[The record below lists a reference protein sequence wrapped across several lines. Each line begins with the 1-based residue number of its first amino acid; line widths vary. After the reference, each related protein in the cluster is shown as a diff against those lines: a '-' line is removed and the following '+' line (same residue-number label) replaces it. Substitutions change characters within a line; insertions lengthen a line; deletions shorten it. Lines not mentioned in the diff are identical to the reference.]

1 MDVETVASTM
11 KVVLFWA
18 VGILIPIIGLQA
30 EEVIDDMVIL
40 EGTSIK
46 NFLFYCLKNC
56 LSQFSFIFFS
66 FLMLYFSHLQ
76 AKIQA

>member
-18 VGILIPIIGLQA
+18 IGILIPIIGLQA

-40 EGTSIK
+40 EGTSSQK
-46 NFLFYCLKNC
+46 ALFSNLCLT
-56 LSQFSFIFFS
+56 
-66 FLMLYFSHLQ
+66 
-76 AKIQA
+76 